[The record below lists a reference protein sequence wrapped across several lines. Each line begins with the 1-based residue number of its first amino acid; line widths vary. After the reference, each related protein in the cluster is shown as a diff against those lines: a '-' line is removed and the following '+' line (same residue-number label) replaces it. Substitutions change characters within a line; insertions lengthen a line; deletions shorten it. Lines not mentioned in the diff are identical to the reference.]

1 MTTRVRTLHLP
12 ALLVAA
18 VSVACAAAVLAVSEK
33 AEATFPGKNGRIA
46 YVGGGVIYTINP
58 DGGGKGKVTEGSDP
72 SYSPDGKKVA
82 YSGYDDRTEET
93 ELYTVRATGGTPVN
107 VTNDDTSDSD
117 PSWGSRP

>member
-1 MTTRVRTLHLP
+1 LG
-12 ALLVAA
+12 AL
-18 VSVACAAAVLAVSEK
+18 AAAGMPVVLEARP
-33 AEATFPGKNGRIA
+33 AEATFPGKNGKIA
-46 YVGGGVIYTINP
+46 YSAPDDGVIYTIYP